1 MPWMALMCHTKR
13 TGPNRIWRTRTRQ
26 WKWQRRRERKKIIRS
41 RRQYERTIASSL
53 PSAQINPHH
62 SFGAHKLTTEIKAL
76 PFFGFGF
83 CKSTEDR
90 CVVSF
95 YTNTI
100 KTPTHKLEVLFIFC
114 SVYSFFLSGK
124 KEEKKN
130 TKPKHISQMPW
141 SFHSTQ
147 HSLQLRGKNVLHRHL
162 MATNSWTIIH
172 VSNRRKKKEI
182 DQKSLNNIEEHFNG
196 ELLKLTNFCYG
207 FGSMLQVLFFFR
219 SGSLFRFHFYSLLCV
234 FIQRWWITKL

>member
-1 MPWMALMCHTKR
+1 MQLRDKTHTWPPDKDGEIDTISVYYVSFFDCFYRSRPMPWMALMCHTKR

-114 SVYSFFLSGK
+114 SVFSFFLSGK
-124 KEEKKN
+124 KEEKKTQN
-130 TKPKHISQMPW
+130 RSISHKCLEA
-141 SFHSTQ
+141 SI
-147 HSLQLRGKNVLHRHL
+147 RH
-162 MATNSWTIIH
+162 NIR
-172 VSNRRKKKEI
+172 SN
-182 DQKSLNNIEEHFNG
+182 
-196 ELLKLTNFCYG
+196 
-207 FGSMLQVLFFFR
+207 
-219 SGSLFRFHFYSLLCV
+219 
-234 FIQRWWITKL
+234 